1 MLWFV
6 FAILTLAIVA
16 ILIFPILKGSG
27 DGEAQRIDYDIVVY
41 RDQLAEIDR
50 EVERGLMTQEQAV
63 GARAEVHRRMLAAE
77 DAELKALHKPSIVTS
92 RRFRLASIVA
102 IAVIVPVGAVALYG
116 LLGSPNLPGKPYA
129 WRLKHDPDFVAA
141 ATAELLAEQLK
152 SNPSIAGYRRLAQMD
167 FTARNFEGA
176 ADADR
181 HAVQLGANDASTWS
195 ELGEAVAM
203 SNGGMIVPEALM
215 AFTNALSQNAHD
227 ERARFYIGLAE
238 SQIGNLRQ
246 AVAIWRDLEQSAD
259 PNAAWLPLVQEH
271 IVAFSKQGGFDP
283 TSVQPSPP
291 SAQSL
296 NAAIGAMTGAMQ
308 GQVGAAAPP
317 MANSAPQSGEDP
329 QQAMIEAM
337 VGRLAAKMAQ
347 NPTDTDGWQ
356 RLARAYNVLGQ
367 RDKARAAID
376 HAVRLRPD
384 DENVLTT
391 LADIQKANAAPGIDT
406 PSDFVATLR
415 KVLRVD
421 PANEEALYFVGL
433 AELNAGHAERAR
445 ALWAQALLHA
455 TGNDDPLAISIH
467 NRLDALSKFAKSPTT
482 LGMSGSGR

>member
-1 MLWFV
+1 MLWLV

-16 ILIFPILKGSG
+16 ILIFPILQGSS
-27 DGEAQRIDYDIVVY
+27 DREAQRVDYDIVVY

-77 DAELKALHKPSIVTS
+77 DAELKAPHKPSTVTS

-102 IAVIVPVGAVALYG
+102 IALIVPIGATALYRT
-116 LLGSPNLPGKPYA
+116 LGSPNLPGKPYA

-152 SNPSIAGYRRLAQMD
+152 TNPSIAGYRRLAQMD

-181 HAVQLGANDASTWS
+181 HAVQLGASDASTWS

-215 AFTNALSQNAHD
+215 AFTNALSRNAHD
-227 ERARFYIGLAE
+227 ERARFYVGLAE
-238 SQIGNLRQ
+238 SQIGNFRQ

-259 PNAAWLPLVQEH
+259 PDAAWLPLVQEH

-283 TSVQPSPP
+283 ASVRPSPP
-291 SAQSL
+291 STQSL

-308 GQVGAAAPP
+308 GQAGAMPP
-317 MANSAPQSGEDP
+317 MAVSAPQSAQDP
-329 QQAMIEAM
+329 QQAMIEGM
-337 VGRLAAKMAQ
+337 VARLAAKMAQ

-367 RDKARAAID
+367 RGKARDAID
-376 HAVRLRPD
+376 HAYRLRPD

-391 LADIQKANAAPGIDT
+391 LADIQKASAAPGVDT
-406 PSDFVATLR
+406 PSDFIATLR
-415 KVLRVD
+415 KVLKID

-433 AELNAGHAERAR
+433 AELNAGHTDRAR
-445 ALWAQALLHA
+445 AMWAEALTHA

-467 NRLDALSKFAKSPTT
+467 NRLDALSKMAKTPTT
-482 LGMSGSGR
+482 IGISTNGR